1 MRVPGRCCD
10 CGPRATTVEK
20 MPLLRD
26 GNSSL
31 KRAGVVGAWGQRST
45 AIDSLGL
52 WPLVSIWWERR
63 IIAAA
68 ILEGMAASLKRN
80 VYAHIKIYILKS
92 RRISAIPR
100 IQRWRRGFSHGP
112 LRIPDRF
119 FLGSE
124 IADAD
129 KTLRILYTPPTHPH
143 TPPTRRWYSKCSR
156 FPVSWASSSSSWSW
170 MVGTVKAGW
179 AGRWN
184 VIWLNLDLI
193 GSSLIRIGQLTEKI
207 ETVNPSWGLW
217 LISIDFME
225 RLDWLKRKVASING
239 QFREC
244 FHSETE
250 MTTYEVLTATPL

>member
-129 KTLRILYTPPTHPH
+129 KTLRIVYTPPLTPTHH
-143 TPPTRRWYSKCSR
+143 PPGGDTLNVPDFQFLGLPLLPFGRGWLEPSKLDELD
-156 FPVSWASSSSSWSW
+156 
-170 MVGTVKAGW
+170 AG
-179 AGRWN
+179 
-184 VIWLNLDLI
+184 
-193 GSSLIRIGQLTEKI
+193 
-207 ETVNPSWGLW
+207 
-217 LISIDFME
+217 M
-225 RLDWLKRKVASING
+225 
-239 QFREC
+239 
-244 FHSETE
+244 
-250 MTTYEVLTATPL
+250 